1 MEPKPKSNA
10 KLKTLAED
18 AQAALYALFTST
30 DGRKA
35 MSQAEV
41 AAEVERRHG
50 FSVSVD
56 TVSRWQR
63 WYPLHLRLESAKA
76 TAEQAKLEFVKEN
89 PDASPEDAERLG
101 QYVFTSEM
109 VENGNVKAFVA
120 LAKLRLEQR
129 KVAVDE
135 RKLALLEAKEE
146 KAKEVLGSD
155 LSVEEQN
162 RRLREI
168 LK

>member
-1 MEPKPKSNA
+1 METSKPKSNA
-10 KLKTLAED
+10 KLKTLPEEQQAEI
-18 AQAALYALFTST
+18 YALFTATEDRPAKSL
-30 DGRKA
+30 D
-35 MSQAEV
+35 EV
-41 AAEVERRHG
+41 AAMLG
-50 FSVSVD
+50 VSRD
-56 TVSRWQR
+56 TVWRWQQ
-63 WYPLHLRLESAKA
+63 WYALRSRMEAAKA
-76 TAEQAKLEFVKEN
+76 TAEQVRMEFLKDN
-89 PDASPEDAERLG
+89 PDADPADAERAA
-101 QYVFTSEM
+101 QFAFTAETLH
-109 VENGNVKAFVA
+109 NGNVKAFVA

-162 RRLREI
+162 RILREI